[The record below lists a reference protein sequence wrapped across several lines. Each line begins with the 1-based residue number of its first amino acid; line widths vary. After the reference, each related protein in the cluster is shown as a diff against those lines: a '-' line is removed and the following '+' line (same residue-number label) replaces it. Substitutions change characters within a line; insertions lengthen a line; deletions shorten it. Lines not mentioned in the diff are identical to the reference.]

1 MEYFDIKLLIQ
12 ASGSPL
18 FTQTD
23 PLVNPFIL
31 RNHRQKKL
39 SVVHYTGVN
48 PVKMGQHSDACL
60 TRITRNYSTSM
71 AGCSAHPGLRR
82 RWNVWTSNSLVI
94 RLRPAMTSAIITLL
108 QTVEM
113 ALCRLSLTRQ

>member
-18 FTQTD
+18 FTQTY

-39 SVVHYTGVN
+39 SIVHYTGVN

-60 TRITRNYSTSM
+60 NRITRNYSTKYGWMLCAS
-71 AGCSAHPGLRR
+71 
-82 RWNVWTSNSLVI
+82 
-94 RLRPAMTSAIITLL
+94 RLKTAM
-108 QTVEM
+108 E
-113 ALCRLSLTRQ
+113 RLDFE